1 MTDKFHDKAKDA
13 GNKLKAY
20 ILSISSGATGVF
32 FFSLTAKD
40 ISHLTPSDKSL
51 LIGAMSLFALT
62 AILCLIELHLDAK
75 RFFNIASQLE
85 KPAHEQNWTYNESIK
100 TIRLVVIYASYF
112 SIVTSFI
119 LTFMYMLNRLA

>member
-32 FFSLTAKD
+32 FF
-40 ISHLTPSDKSL
+40 
-51 LIGAMSLFALT
+51 ALT

-85 KPAHEQNWTYNESIK
+85 KPKQEQNWTYNENIK
-100 TIRLVVIYASYF
+100 TIRLVAIYASYF
-112 SIVTSFI
+112 SIFTAFI
-119 LTFMYMLNRLA
+119 LTFIYMLNRLA